1 MRFDMQL
8 RMSKLLAPTDIERIA
23 DAAGT
28 TIAKICRDAR
38 VARPFHRASIAP
50 RRSTSRLTSTSMR
63 ARSQPH
69 SGAAT
74 LATATFTTT

>member
-38 VARPFHRASIAP
+38 VAR
-50 RRSTSRLTSTSMR
+50 STFTRWKAGQTVPRLTGYQRLSE
-63 ARSQPH
+63 
-69 SGAAT
+69 AAQSH
-74 LATATFTTT
+74 AAGKVQA